1 MSNTSVWGLCISFI
15 LIVIMAF
22 AEVGMIKSID
32 IDRELKKQDKLIQQL
47 HRPEISN
54 VPHTINYN
62 GHKYVLKP

>member
-1 MSNTSVWGLCISFI
+1 
-15 LIVIMAF
+15 MAF

-62 GHKYVLKP
+62 GHKYVLKPWSGPLAHSTTATP